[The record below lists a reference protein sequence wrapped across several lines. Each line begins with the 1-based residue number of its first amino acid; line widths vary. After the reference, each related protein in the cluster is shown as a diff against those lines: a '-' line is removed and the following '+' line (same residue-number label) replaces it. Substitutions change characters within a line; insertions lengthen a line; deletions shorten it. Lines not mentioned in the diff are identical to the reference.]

1 MLFSMYCSVF
11 LVLIL
16 MDFSIFINFDVCVWG
31 GGMGEGLGFL
41 KWKIMSRVGAEDGDN
56 CIKLLSFLG
65 KC

>member
-1 MLFSMYCSVF
+1 
-11 LVLIL
+11 